1 MAWDWPKIEDRSSA
15 AAAGGPAVG
24 VSGFVAAVSGLIA
37 ILSLPTAS
45 LYLVLTD
52 LFEVAFNLATR
63 KGGQGRADPFDNDRF
78 HHHYVAA
85 IRGTYAYHNCR
96 LSDTSLEPPLAPL
109 G

>member
-52 LFEVAFNLATR
+52 HFEVAFKLATS
-63 KGGQGRADPFDNDRF
+63 KGGS
-78 HHHYVAA
+78 V
-85 IRGTYAYHNCR
+85 
-96 LSDTSLEPPLAPL
+96 
-109 G
+109 

>member
-1 MAWDWPKIEDRSSA
+1 VAWCWPKIEGQSSA

-52 LFEVAFNLATR
+52 LFEVAFNLATT
-63 KGGQGRADPFDNDRF
+63 RADPFDNDRF
-78 HHHYVAA
+78 HHHYLAA
-85 IRGTYAYHNCR
+85 IRGTFAYHNCR
-96 LSDTSLEPPLAPL
+96 LSDTSLEPLLAPL
-109 G
+109 R